1 MTEATESLA
10 AAVRRHVVRM
20 TSIGRSSHVASGLSV
35 TDILAVLYGAVARHN
50 PLAPDDADNDR
61 VILSKGHAG
70 AAMYAVLA
78 EQGYFDRELLD
89 RHYGDGSPLSGH
101 VSHVDVPGVWV
112 STGSLGHGLSIGV
125 GMAIAAKRR
134 SDPYRV
140 FVILSDGE
148 CDEGSVWEAALFA
161 AHHQLG
167 PLTAVVDYNKMQS
180 LDTTTAT
187 LDLEPLGAKWAAFG
201 WDVVEVDGHDHDLLH
216 KALDDDRQ
224 PDDRP
229 RCVIAHTIKGKGVP
243 FMENVVLWHYRS
255 PSPEELAAALAALE
269 DSRP

>member
-1 MTEATESLA
+1 VTETTEPLA
-10 AAVRRHVVRM
+10 AAIRRHVVRM
-20 TSIGRSSHVASGLSV
+20 TSVGRSSHVASGLSAA
-35 TDILAVLYGAVARHN
+35 DILAVLYGAVAYHDAAR
-50 PLAPDDADNDR
+50 PYDPDSDR

-78 EQGYFDRELLD
+78 EQGYFDPQLLD

-101 VSHVDVPGVWV
+101 VSHVGVPGVWV

-125 GMAIAAKRR
+125 GMAIASKRR
-134 SDPYRV
+134 SLPHRV

-161 AHHQLG
+161 GHHRLG

-180 LDTTTAT
+180 LGTTTAT
-187 LDLEPLGAKWAAFG
+187 LDLEPLGAKWKAFG
-201 WDVVEVDGHDHDLLH
+201 WDIIEVDGHDHDQLRT
-216 KALDDDRQ
+216 ALGDRRC

-229 RCVIAHTIKGKGVP
+229 LCVVAHTTKGKGVP
-243 FMENVVLWHYRS
+243 FMENSVLWHYRS
-255 PSPEELAAALAALE
+255 PSPEELAAALDAIGDPSE
-269 DSRP
+269 